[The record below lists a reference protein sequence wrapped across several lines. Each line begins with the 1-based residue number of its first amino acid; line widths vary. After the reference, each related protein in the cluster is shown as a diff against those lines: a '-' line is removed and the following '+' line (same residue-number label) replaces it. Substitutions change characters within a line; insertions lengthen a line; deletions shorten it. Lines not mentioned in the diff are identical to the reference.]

1 MEFEM
6 FTENSSI
13 IKVLGVGG
21 GGCNA
26 VNYMYEQ
33 GIPGVNFGVCNTD
46 KQDLLKSP
54 VPTKIQ
60 LGTNLLEGLG
70 AGADPEEGRRAALEA
85 EEEIRMYLSNNTKMV
100 FVTAGMG
107 GGTGT
112 GGAPI
117 VAKIAKELGIL
128 TVGIVT
134 IPFTNEGKPKRDKA
148 ERGIQNMKENVDA
161 LIVVSNNKLYDI
173 FPDIDIDDAFSKADD
188 ILTTAAKGI
197 TEIITKP
204 GKINVDFNDVKR
216 VMSNSGVA
224 IIGIGAGS
232 GDNRAHDAINEAMN
246 SPLLED
252 ADIYGA
258 KGVVLY
264 ISYGSGIKMREL
276 DLITE
281 TIQAQTQTDCEIIWG
296 VCKDESLG
304 DSIAITLVATGF
316 QSGESSKERRQVQRM
331 KEEKVVYTL
340 QTNQQ
345 TPAVEN
351 KTEEK
356 NIPKN
361 ETPTENIEMV
371 GVIES
376 VKKQELIIENIQP
389 TNEIIQ
395 EDVDN
400 KEDTF
405 ILSLDSEKKAN
416 EIELEIE
423 NPSPKFDIQLVDKPR
438 NNFIK
443 EMDDEMKVTATVDHQ
458 FTLFET
464 PSNQEI
470 GNGAIEKQDLER
482 DLIKKRITLDM
493 EKHHISIY
501 ELEKEPAYKR
511 YGLELDN
518 NIQSD
523 ESNFSNYIIYNNSED
538 PTKIE
543 IRPNAMKDITLD

>member
-60 LGTNLLEGLG
+60 MGTNLLEGLG

-117 VAKIAKELGIL
+117 VSKIAKELGIL

-173 FPDIDIDDAFSKADD
+173 FPDLDIDEAFSKADD

-224 IIGIGAGS
+224 IIGIGKGS
-232 GDNRAHDAINEAMN
+232 GENRAQTAIHEAMN

-252 ADIYGA
+252 ADIFGA

-264 ISYGSGIKMREL
+264 ITYGNGIKMREL
-276 DLITE
+276 DLITDA
-281 TIQAQTQTDCEIIWG
+281 IQAQTQTDCEIIWG
-296 VCKDESLG
+296 VCKDDSL
-304 DSIAITLVATGF
+304 DDEIAITLVATGF
-316 QSGESSKERRQVQRM
+316 QSGESSKERKQVQKL

-340 QTNQQ
+340 QKEVEAAPIEKKIEPTTEV
-345 TPAVEN
+345 TPSDL
-351 KTEEK
+351 K
-356 NIPKN
+356 
-361 ETPTENIEMV
+361 ETI
-371 GVIES
+371 GVIECS
-376 VKKQELIIENIQP
+376 QSNYTSFINEKTDE
-389 TNEIIQ
+389 TN
-395 EDVDN
+395 VDS
-400 KEDTF
+400 DD
-405 ILSLDSEKKAN
+405 LSIPSLE
-416 EIELEIE
+416 EIETETKENEVEFEI
-423 NPSPKFDIQLVDKPR
+423 NLNSPQFDIQLVDKPR
-438 NNFIK
+438 NQFVN
-443 EMDDEMKVTATVDHQ
+443 EMDEAAKSSSATDKQ
-458 FTLFET
+458 FTLFEREDNH
-464 PSNQEI
+464 SNIEI
-470 GNGAIEKQDLER
+470 EDKQDLER

-493 EKHHISIY
+493 EKHQISLY
-501 ELEKEPAYKR
+501 ELEREPAYKR
-511 YGLELDN
+511 YGLDLDGT
-518 NIQSD
+518 ISSD
-523 ESNFSNYIIYNNSED
+523 ESNFSNYMIYNNSTD

-543 IRPNAMKDITLD
+543 IRPNAIKDITLD

>member
-6 FTENSSI
+6 FSENNSI
-13 IKVLGVGG
+13 IKVVGVGG

-33 GIPGVNFGVCNTD
+33 GIAGVNFGVCNTD

-54 VPTKIQ
+54 VPSKIQ

-134 IPFTNEGKPKRDKA
+134 LPFSNEGKPKRDKA
-148 ERGIQNMKENVDA
+148 DRGLQNMKENVDA

-173 FPDIDIDDAFSKADD
+173 YPDLDIDDAFSKADD

-224 IIGIGAGS
+224 IIGIGKGS
-232 GDNRAHDAINEAMN
+232 GENRATVAIDEAMN

-264 ISYGSGIKMREL
+264 ITYGTGIKMREL
-276 DLITE
+276 DLITDS
-281 TIQAQTQTDCEIIWG
+281 IQAHTQTDCEIIWG
-296 VCKDESLG
+296 VCKDDTLG
-304 DSIAITLVATGF
+304 DDIAITLVATGF
-316 QSGESSKERRQVQRM
+316 QTGEVQKERRQQQRQM
-331 KEEKVVYTL
+331 EEKVVYTL
-340 QTNQQ
+340 DTK
-345 TPAVEN
+345 PAPAPQPEN
-351 KTEEK
+351 KKQIDPSVPNKSIESK
-356 NIPKN
+356 A
-361 ETPTENIEMV
+361 EMV
-371 GVIES
+371 GFIGSIPSTPFVNEAATENKENIFIPAENKES
-376 VKKQELIIENIQP
+376 VND
-389 TNEIIQ
+389 NEVEFEINLSVP
-395 EDVDN
+395 EVDI
-400 KEDTF
+400 K
-405 ILSLDSEKKAN
+405 I
-416 EIELEIE
+416 
-423 NPSPKFDIQLVDKPR
+423 VDKTR
-438 NNFIK
+438 IHLA
-443 EMDDEMKVTATVDHQ
+443 EALEEHEAQEVQ

-464 PSNQEI
+464 P
-470 GNGAIEKQDLER
+470 GNKMVDEFDNQDLER

-493 EKHHISIY
+493 QKQHISLY

-511 YGLELDN
+511 YGMELDN
-518 NIQSD
+518 SIPSD
-523 ESNFSNYIIYNNSED
+523 ESNFSNYMIYSNSED
-538 PTKIE
+538 PSKIE
-543 IRPNAMKDITLD
+543 IRPNAIKDITLD